1 MRGGGSD
8 VRSGGRRRAAP
19 LAGARQRGEGGS
31 RRAWAARARER
42 WRVSAYTQGE
52 DLGEGMM
59 GAHIGR
65 REWYLIAGHAV
76 ERDIVL
82 IGAHGWAHDFCGT
95 GERAGVNRLEVQ
107 GSSESADCAF
117 WAQCVRRRAGREL
130 GASGPRRFGGGRGV
144 GGCDAAA
151 RGGVCTCE
159 GRDAWLVEVASV
171 PPSVRA
177 GDSLPRLLGRLFQ
190 CVRSS
195 VARGQSEPGCS
206 SPS

>member
-1 MRGGGSD
+1 M
-8 VRSGGRRRAAP
+8 
-19 LAGARQRGEGGS
+19 
-31 RRAWAARARER
+31 
-42 WRVSAYTQGE
+42 SAYTQGE

-159 GRDAWLVEVASV
+159 GEGCLVSGSGLGASV
-171 PPSVRA
+171 SSSPETPAACFSQQRGIGFLHPCGVPPPI
-177 GDSLPRLLGRLFQ
+177 PRLRCLFLFFFL
-190 CVRSS
+190 
-195 VARGQSEPGCS
+195 
-206 SPS
+206 